1 MFSIQF
7 IVVILYV
14 YTQANYYFAKK
25 PIAFLYP
32 LQNRFIFFRYCLKYI
47 SILKQP
53 KGINYICILN
63 LLLSNDT
70 GKSTIR

>member
-1 MFSIQF
+1 MSEKIS
-7 IVVILYV
+7 LDSSG
-14 YTQANYYFAKK
+14 
-25 PIAFLYP
+25 
-32 LQNRFIFFRYCLKYI
+32 LKYI